1 MTGEAVGN
9 RLHLAFRMRGGMMV
23 DQWLTLSPD
32 ARVAQ
37 NRLIVRKLGM
47 TVATLGETIRIL
59 P

>member
-1 MTGEAVGN
+1 
-9 RLHLAFRMRGGMMV
+9 MMV